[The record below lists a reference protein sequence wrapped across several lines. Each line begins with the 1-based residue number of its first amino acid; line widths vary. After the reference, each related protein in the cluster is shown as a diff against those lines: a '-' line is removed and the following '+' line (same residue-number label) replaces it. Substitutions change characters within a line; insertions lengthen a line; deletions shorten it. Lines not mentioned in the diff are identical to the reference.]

1 MDISMPEMDCI
12 EGASKNLERM
22 AHAAIVRPN
31 EAERNGLG
39 LGALYNE
46 NEVVL
51 EKAVKARIRQIASI
65 VIALLLVVV
74 TGVLLWNLKHRE
86 RSAMQEHD
94 LYEKRIEDLPQQQ
107 EIRQLNALV
116 EGQEKERKRI
126 AKHLHDRLGSM
137 RSAIKLQFS
146 ALEERLDKVQVE
158 QSEGFR

>member
-22 AHAAIVRPN
+22 ARAAIVRPN
-31 EAERNGLG
+31 EAERNGLE

-51 EKAVKARIRQIASI
+51 EKAVKARIRQIASV

-86 RSAMQEHD
+86 RAAMQEHG

-107 EIRQLNALV
+107 EIR
-116 EGQEKERKRI
+116 
-126 AKHLHDRLGSM
+126 
-137 RSAIKLQFS
+137 
-146 ALEERLDKVQVE
+146 
-158 QSEGFR
+158 